1 MFLTLILFA
10 VAVALAPRVARAE
23 EATSD
28 VVDAY
33 EDNSDYRT
41 TLTVSKVDAT
51 DGAAVAGAKLAIYKA
66 NDLNSPLVTWTTG
79 DGSKAFERFLDQE
92 KGVSL
97 DQDQEYVLRE
107 LEAPEGYE
115 KAEDT
120 HFTLKSA
127 GVTPGVFQTTLEVSG
142 AGQKV
147 GEDGIRLADQRSD
160 NWQTVYKRS
169 DNTTNTTTN
178 DTSSRGTGNLAKTND
193 PTVMGPVLAIGIVGL
208 VLVALAL
215 HRSRKKKD

>member
-1 MFLTLILFA
+1 MLLTLILIA
-10 VAVALAPRVARAE
+10 VVAGLSPCIAWAE
-23 EATSD
+23 EVSSDD

-66 NDLNSPLVTWTTG
+66 DDLDNPLVTWTTG

-92 KGVSL
+92 RGVSL

-120 HFTLKSA
+120 HFTLKSV

-147 GEDGIRLADQRSD
+147 GEDSIRLADQRSD
-160 NWQTVYKRS
+160 NWQTVYKR
-169 DNTTNTTTN
+169 NNTTTTTTDN
-178 DTSSRGTGNLAKTND
+178 AGSRGTGNLAKTSD